1 MTTQPG
7 PFLHHVCLVVEDL
20 ARTREFYAGV
30 LGCTEIVRPTDF
42 TFLGAYFAIGGGEI
56 HIVQESTAGRLHA
69 NPPNWGEDEL
79 KTGLVS
85 HFALM
90 VPEIAPYV
98 ERLRA
103 TGRERVGGYRVRDDY
118 VEQVYIADPDGNV
131 IELLQQHDETAG
143 RLRRQ
148 EIFDDG
154 TAVPVA
160 PGHDLI
166 DPRQKYG
173 SF

>member
-1 MTTQPG
+1 M
-7 PFLHHVCLVVEDL
+7 VEDL
-20 ARTREFYAGV
+20 ARTREFYLGV
-30 LGCTEIVRPTDF
+30 LGCE
-42 TFLGAYFAIGGGEI
+42 E
-56 HIVQESTAGRLHA
+56 E
-69 NPPNWGEDEL
+69 
-79 KTGLVS
+79 
-85 HFALM
+85 
-90 VPEIAPYV
+90 
-98 ERLRA
+98 
-103 TGRERVGGYRVRDDY
+103 
-118 VEQVYIADPDGNV
+118 VYIADPDGNV

-148 EIFDDG
+148 EIVDDG